1 MEIKKYKI
9 NFENWECI
17 TKKKFIQKKIDNY
30 KFTGYIGLL
39 LIEDVKRRQEWDFFD
54 NKIIV
59 CDKNYIWLTIIP
71 DNKNCIITAMMTP
84 EKKVLLWYVD
94 IMENLRMGNDG
105 ILEYDDLFL
114 DYIIMPNGMVYEEDR
129 DELIEAYNA
138 KIISHRQFSLTEYVT
153 NNLIEEGYL
162 NNETLS
168 QLTAYLYGELLD

>member
-71 DNKNCIITAMMTP
+71 DNKNCIITAMMKK

-94 IMENLRMGNDG
+94 IMENLRMGN
-105 ILEYDDLFL
+105 
-114 DYIIMPNGMVYEEDR
+114 GMHR
-129 DELIEAYNA
+129 DE
-138 KIISHRQFSLTEYVT
+138 
-153 NNLIEEGYL
+153 
-162 NNETLS
+162 
-168 QLTAYLYGELLD
+168 